1 MNHGIVLPIKKS
13 HYVLRFVSI
22 GNIIEVFYGMYYM
35 NLLLVNFLD
44 FEKMPIPEDIFQQ
57 QAERRVRLGLVVA
70 ELVKTN
76 DLHAKPEQ
84 VSGHIEELAA
94 SYEKPMDVIRWYG
107 SDKNRMAEVEAI
119 VVENNVT
126 NFVLSKAQVTEKS
139 TSFDELMAQNMKKS
153 GSDEYRISTLLKMF
167 HHYNEHGFI
176 GNPKIIS
183 MILGRKPNDFASFLN
198 KAIKSV

>member
-1 MNHGIVLPIKKS
+1 MGRLMAKNKQAVMDALVGKAELELPKASVKAE
-13 HYVLRFVSI
+13 
-22 GNIIEVFYGMYYM
+22 IER
-35 NLLLVNFLD
+35 LVEGARADLKQRGVKD

-139 TSFDELMAQNMKKS
+139 TSFDELMAQN
-153 GSDEYRISTLLKMF
+153 
-167 HHYNEHGFI
+167 
-176 GNPKIIS
+176 
-183 MILGRKPNDFASFLN
+183 
-198 KAIKSV
+198 